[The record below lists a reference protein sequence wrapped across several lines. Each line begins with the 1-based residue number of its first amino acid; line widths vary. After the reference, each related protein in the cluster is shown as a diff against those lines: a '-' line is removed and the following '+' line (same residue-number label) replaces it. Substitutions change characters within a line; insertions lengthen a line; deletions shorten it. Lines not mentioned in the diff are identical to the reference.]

1 MAAAVFCTITR
12 PFLSS
17 ALVSAKASF
26 ESESKK
32 SFLARMY
39 SAKAFALTCTVI
51 TSSRAWKLI
60 MPPAKVRQRKE
71 KQQVQL
77 DLLFFLS
84 LRMEN

>member
-1 MAAAVFCTITR
+1 MWDFPFLSQEQINVYHMHGYTAACVLPLTATCPRAPAVAAVFCTITR

-39 SAKAFALTCTVI
+39 SAKVL
-51 TSSRAWKLI
+51 W
-60 MPPAKVRQRKE
+60 
-71 KQQVQL
+71 
-77 DLLFFLS
+77 
-84 LRMEN
+84 